1 MDKHSEIK
9 SLTEDELKE
18 RIEAER
24 ENLQKLRFAHA
35 ISPIENPMKIRELR
49 KLIARLKT
57 QLNIKQRE
65 KINE

>member
-1 MDKHSEIK
+1 MDKHSEVK

-24 ENLQKLRFAHA
+24 ENLQKLQFAHA
-35 ISPIENPMKIRELR
+35 ISPIENPMKIRETR
-49 KLIARLKT
+49 RLIARLKT

-65 KINE
+65 NIN

>member
-35 ISPIENPMKIRELR
+35 ISDIENPMKIRELR

>member
-35 ISPIENPMKIRELR
+35 ISPVENPMKIRELR